1 MVYAQ
6 ITVDTVRDAW
16 KLRESLLY
24 AERAEGRV
32 EWSLW
37 IEGECYGVVMTP
49 PWWRRERRANRQ
61 AKGLKMAPE
70 RRGEYCDIPYARNA
84 HEIDLGRGWA
94 DENVNSIHKRF
105 DAQVQCTSIKAS
117 RWTRTWKVQYTS
129 AKNADAYRTNWMQ
142 FEFTKSK
149 SKCSSS
155 FDMKAENAEGSILN
169 AQVYKLISNRTVISE
184 WKKLWRIVDVEKW
197 KRRVGIKRKSIGQ
210 T

>member
-1 MVYAQ
+1 MIFFCMYPDSYWSLEAK
-6 ITVDTVRDAW
+6 TTVRKIHRCLCGLW
-16 KLRESLLY
+16 KVMENRKHELFLWTKNPSLLLLFFFW
-24 AERAEGRV
+24 RAIRSV
-32 EWSLW
+32 S
-37 IEGECYGVVMTP
+37 M
-49 PWWRRERRANRQ
+49 R
-61 AKGLKMAPE
+61 
-70 RRGEYCDIPYARNA
+70 CDIPYDGNA